1 MGEKEYLEYCFVH
14 SRVLQQHLTYLNVF
28 NYSVY
33 SVTEVNSTLKYP
45 REEVQKGTKLISV
58 ENRSALKN
66 AASQIQ
72 RIFINAGVFS
82 QNLITRAVG

>member
-1 MGEKEYLEYCFVH
+1 MGEKKNLEYCFVH
-14 SRVLQQHLTYLNVF
+14 SHVLQQHLTYLNVF

-33 SVTEVNSTLKYP
+33 SVIEVNSTLKYLC
-45 REEVQKGTKLISV
+45 EEVRKGTKLISV

-66 AASQIQ
+66 ASSQIH

-82 QNLITRAVG
+82 